1 MFDGR
6 HRTPWS
12 EKIAFADQSLRPRE
26 GNPNRASG
34 ASTIGRFPRV
44 ALTIRLDQHFD
55 YRLPHGELRGT
66 DRIGYAFGS
75 LLKFYA
81 ACAGNLGPA
90 RDVGRDDLGEL
101 FR

>member
-1 MFDGR
+1 M
-6 HRTPWS
+6 
-12 EKIAFADQSLRPRE
+12 
-26 GNPNRASG
+26 
-34 ASTIGRFPRV
+34 IGRSPRV
-44 ALTIRLDQHFD
+44 ALTSRLDQHFD
-55 YRLPHGELRGT
+55 HRLPHGALRGT

-75 LLKFYA
+75 LLEFYA